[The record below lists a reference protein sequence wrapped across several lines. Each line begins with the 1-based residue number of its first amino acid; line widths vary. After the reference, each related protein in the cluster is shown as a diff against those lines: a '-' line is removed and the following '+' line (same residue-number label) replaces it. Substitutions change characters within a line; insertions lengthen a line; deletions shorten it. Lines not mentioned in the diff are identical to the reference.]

1 MSTYKLPDLWAQE
14 LPPDYPSLNWIR
26 TFSSYKICHS
36 TQEISNNIVNVM
48 SMFIKLHKTIDYNK
62 TVDIND
68 IPVESRK
75 ILHIFCMEMCM
86 LNRHTLGNE
95 PEFIKLAKSTL
106 HPFTKIENPP
116 LVKLDNYLEYFEK
129 MIFPEKKLEAK
140 RRYIAF
146 LFSRILC
153 NVTSKCIANHY
164 TE

>member
-1 MSTYKLPDLWAQE
+1 MYKLPDLWVQE

-36 TQEISNNIVNVM
+36 NQEITDNIVNVM
-48 SMFIKLHKTIDYNK
+48 SMFTKLHTNNDYNNNF
-62 TVDIND
+62 DIND

-75 ILHIFCMEMCM
+75 ILQVFSMEICM

-95 PEFIKLAKSTL
+95 PKFIILAKSIMF
-106 HPFTKIENPP
+106 PFTKIKNLP
-116 LVKLDNYLEYFEK
+116 LVKLNNYLEYFEK

-140 RRYIAF
+140 RKYIAF
-146 LFSRILC
+146 LFSRTLC
-153 NVTSKCIANHY
+153 KVTSKCIAIHY